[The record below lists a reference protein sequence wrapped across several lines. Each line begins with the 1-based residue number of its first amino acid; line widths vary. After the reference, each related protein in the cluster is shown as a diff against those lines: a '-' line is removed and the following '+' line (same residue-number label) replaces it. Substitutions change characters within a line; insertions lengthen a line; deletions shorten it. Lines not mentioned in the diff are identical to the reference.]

1 MAKKAKNDEKIVE
14 KEENP
19 EIQDNNEDLVDDCET
34 QLLEAQKSVK
44 DNWDKVLR
52 GQAEIENL
60 KRRHTQEIEKAHKY
74 ALDKFVK
81 ELLAVADSM
90 TLGLKSAKED
100 EVKLESVVEG
110 LEMTNKVFSDTLTK
124 FGVVEINPV
133 EGIFDS
139 ELHQAVTMVPMP
151 DKKSNEIVEVVQVG
165 WTLNE
170 RLVRPAMVVVAQ

>member
-1 MAKKAKNDEKIVE
+1 MAKKEKNNEEIVE
-14 KEENP
+14 TTENVKKEKNQETDS
-19 EIQDNNEDLVDDCET
+19 QT
-34 QLLEAQKSVK
+34 QLLEAQQSAK

-81 ELLAVADSM
+81 ELLSVVDSM
-90 TLGLKSAKED
+90 TLGLKSAQEK
-100 EVKLESVVEG
+100 EVKLETVLEG
-110 LEMTNKVFSDTLTK
+110 LEMTDKLLLETLKK
-124 FGVVEINPV
+124 FGVEEINPTDDV
-133 EGIFDS
+133 FNS

-151 DKKSNEIVEVVQVG
+151 DKKSNDIIEVVQIG

-170 RLVRPAMVVVAQ
+170 RLLRPAMVVVAQ